1 MNLTLDKMQRARS
14 LRRLQS
20 SSRNREESLRVMA
33 YRAAQRDA
41 VKANRLT
48 LKYFEDQETHS
59 WTRSRLRRW
68 EQKLHLSPLSI
79 DLLNDDDQRAIL
91 LSRQEERR
99 KRSMSAESTHS
110 RQAEAVAM
118 SEGVESS
125 FLVMGNLRRAKRELL
140 SQSKQLRAMRDV
152 ERTNARILSVSTA

>member
-1 MNLTLDKMQRARS
+1 
-14 LRRLQS
+14 
-20 SSRNREESLRVMA
+20 
-33 YRAAQRDA
+33 
-41 VKANRLT
+41 
-48 LKYFEDQETHS
+48 
-59 WTRSRLRRW
+59 
-68 EQKLHLSPLSI
+68 
-79 DLLNDDDQRAIL
+79 
-91 LSRQEERR
+91 
-99 KRSMSAESTHS
+99 MSAESTHS